1 MQDNPFQHIITSSDI
16 YSLTN
21 TSAHAATS
29 KYTLLVTQGSADII
43 YNGTNYRL
51 TERMVLLGIFA
62 NDLTVLSTSA
72 DWQCHIL
79 INTTQRL
86 NKTIYS
92 CLQIEKD
99 WHKKM
104 LFVHS
109 HPVLTI
115 SNQVLENMQQIFQ
128 MFLAHSD
135 SDNIYHQRIQYLL
148 GQSAL
153 FELFAWI
160 DHEIQQHPP
169 QRLELD
175 QSTDRKQQLLLE
187 FMRLLQ
193 ENKGTERRVSWYAE
207 QMCITVK
214 YLQAICRST
223 ANASPIEIINQLA
236 INEIKSLLSNTN
248 MTIKEIAIH
257 MQFSSASSFCKY
269 FHRLTGMS
277 ALSYREQR

>member
-1 MQDNPFQHIITSSDI
+1 MQDNPFQHIITSNDI

-21 TSAHAATS
+21 KSAHAATS

-62 NDLTVLSTSA
+62 NDLAVLNTSA

-86 NKTIYS
+86 NKTIYA

-99 WHKKM
+99 WHKKL
-104 LFVHS
+104 LFIHS

-115 SNQVLENMQQIFQ
+115 SDQVLANIQMIFQ
-128 MFLAHSD
+128 MFMAHSD

-148 GQSAL
+148 GQSVL

-160 DHEIQQHPP
+160 DHEMQQHPP
-169 QRLELD
+169 QRLEMD
-175 QSTDRKQQLLLE
+175 QSTDRKQQLMLE

-193 ENKGTERRVSWYAE
+193 ETKGRERSVSRYAE

-223 ANASPIEIINQLA
+223 AKTSPTEIINKVS
-236 INEIKSLLSNTN
+236 INEIKSLLLDTN
-248 MTIKEIAIH
+248 MTIKEIAIQ
-257 MQFSSASSFCKY
+257 MNFSSASSFCKY
-269 FHRLTGMS
+269 FHRITGMS

>member
-1 MQDNPFQHIITSSDI
+1 MPTNLFQHITTSNDI
-16 YSLTN
+16 RQLCNKQGVPVASN
-21 TSAHAATS
+21 
-29 KYTLLVTQGSADII
+29 YTLLAIKGWADIE
-43 YNGTNYRL
+43 YNNASYHL
-51 TERMVLLGIFA
+51 TPKMVLFGSFA
-62 NDLTVLSTSA
+62 AEIKVLSLSN

-109 HPVLTI
+109 YPVLTI
-115 SNQVLENMQQIFQ
+115 SDQVLANMRMIFQ
-128 MFLAHSD
+128 MSMAHSD

-148 GQSAL
+148 GQSVL

-160 DHEIQQHPP
+160 DQEMQQHPS
-169 QRLELD
+169 QRLEID
-175 QSTDRKQQLLLE
+175 QSTDRKQQLMLE

-193 ENKGTERRVSWYAE
+193 DIKGRERSVSWYAE

-223 ANASPIEIINQLA
+223 TNTSPTELINRMS
-236 INEIKSLLSNTN
+236 INEIKSLLLETN
-248 MTIKEIAIH
+248 MTIKEIAMQ
-257 MQFSSASSFCKY
+257 MQFSSTSSFCKY